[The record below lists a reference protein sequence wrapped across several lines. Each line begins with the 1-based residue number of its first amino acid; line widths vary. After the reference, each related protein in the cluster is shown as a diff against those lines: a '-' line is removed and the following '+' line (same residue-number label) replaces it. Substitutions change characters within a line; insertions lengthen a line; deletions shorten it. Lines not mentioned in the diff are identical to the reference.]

1 MNEKI
6 REAFHQVKAEEELKK
21 RTKKFIYDKTK
32 GYNKKHMYH
41 IYYVL
46 IPAACML
53 FIFIGYQ
60 IYFTPTLA
68 ISIDIN
74 PSIEMEVNRFDKV
87 IAIEGYNEDGEEL
100 VNLLQDVKYMNYAD
114 AINQII
120 DNKEILALLSNDE
133 IMVISVISQDNEQS
147 MRILSNIESYT
158 SDDTNIHCYHGD
170 YERLDEANK
179 LGLSYGKY
187 DAYQKLCSLDI
198 NISIEEIQS
207 MSMREIHDLLETYLE
222 DDSSRHHQHGHGH

>member
-87 IAIEGYNEDGEEL
+87 IAIEG
-100 VNLLQDVKYMNYAD
+100 
-114 AINQII
+114 
-120 DNKEILALLSNDE
+120 
-133 IMVISVISQDNEQS
+133 
-147 MRILSNIESYT
+147 
-158 SDDTNIHCYHGD
+158 
-170 YERLDEANK
+170 
-179 LGLSYGKY
+179 
-187 DAYQKLCSLDI
+187 
-198 NISIEEIQS
+198 
-207 MSMREIHDLLETYLE
+207 
-222 DDSSRHHQHGHGH
+222 